1 MVWLEIGLQT
11 QLSGERGG
19 IIISYSYPRIR
30 QALQNSHFS
39 MAKGNFFPSLNV
51 GHFVTGAMAILAATG
66 MLIHNRGHGAR
77 AGPGWAVLGPHRS
90 CVLLLGFHT
99 ISHLARDMKDVSH
112 VTRLPAPALAIIII
126 ITCDRV
132 RHSEYKSSAAWEQS
146 VTRAMCQ
153 GRLIF
158 KLVL

>member
-1 MVWLEIGLQT
+1 
-11 QLSGERGG
+11 
-19 IIISYSYPRIR
+19 
-30 QALQNSHFS
+30 

-153 GRLIF
+153 ARLIF
-158 KLVL
+158 KLSSRLLMSTLGIKTFINRQSRSHAEASRPEVVHL

>member
-51 GHFVTGAMAILAATG
+51 GHFVTAAMAILAATG
-66 MLIHNRGHGAR
+66 MLIHNRGQGAR
-77 AGPGWAVLGPHRS
+77 AGLGWDHTGAVFCCL
-90 CVLLLGFHT
+90 VFTQFHT
-99 ISHLARDMKDVSH
+99 WPEI
-112 VTRLPAPALAIIII
+112 
-126 ITCDRV
+126 
-132 RHSEYKSSAAWEQS
+132 
-146 VTRAMCQ
+146 
-153 GRLIF
+153 
-158 KLVL
+158 